1 MEHSVHVADE
11 EQYIIH
17 NPKEVMQILNDLK
30 KHKTMLKVSF
40 NHGAD
45 AYLTNVIAIDA
56 KNHTVHLDIG
66 RDEEFNRRLFASHHV
81 LFSKDGGVTI
91 KWTSTHITEVMLHDG
106 KAIEIPLPKDLI
118 RLQRREFY
126 RFSTPI
132 VNPVLCRISLPDEA
146 NPDNENTLEWT
157 LVDVSLGGVGI
168 IVPDP
173 LDQTL
178 IIGASFDN
186 CKISFPNVGV
196 TNLTLKVRNITEIH
210 TKDGAIKHRVGLQYV
225 EPSRGNEGL
234 INRYV
239 FILERQLMALAKGN
253 VTH

>member
-1 MEHSVHVADE
+1 MEHAVHVADE

-17 NPKEVMQILNDLK
+17 NPKEVMQILNDLV

-56 KNHTVHLDIG
+56 KKHIVHLDIG
-66 RDEEFNRRLFASHHV
+66 RDEDFNRRLLASHHV
-81 LFSKDGGVTI
+81 IFSKDDGVKI
-91 KWTSTHITEVMLHDG
+91 KWTSTRITEVMLHDG
-106 KAIEIPLPKDLI
+106 KAIEISLPKDLI

-132 VNPVLCRISLPDEA
+132 VNPVLCRIPLPDKA
-146 NPDNENTLEWT
+146 NPDNENTLELT
-157 LVDVSLGGVGI
+157 LLDVSLGGVGV

-173 LDQTL
+173 LDQAL
-178 IIGASFDN
+178 VIGASFDN

-196 TNLTLKVRNITEIH
+196 TNLTLKVKNITEIH
-210 TKDGAIKHRVGLQYV
+210 TKDGAIKHRVGLQYI
-225 EPSRGNEGL
+225 EPSRANEGL

-239 FILERQLMALAKGN
+239 FILERQVMALAKVNG
-253 VTH
+253 TH